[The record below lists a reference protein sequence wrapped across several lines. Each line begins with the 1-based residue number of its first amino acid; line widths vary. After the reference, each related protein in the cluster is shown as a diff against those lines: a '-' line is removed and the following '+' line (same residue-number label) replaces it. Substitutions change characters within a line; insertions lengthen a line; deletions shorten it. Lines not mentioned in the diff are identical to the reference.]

1 MATIAVGGGGAA
13 ALKIEKVYTMSA
25 FLTVA
30 AFVSGVVFLNWR
42 FKILTKRLEAKM
54 SNR

>member
-1 MATIAVGGGGAA
+1 MAIIAVGGGGAA

-30 AFVSGVVFLNWR
+30 AFVSGMMFLNWR

-54 SNR
+54 SNQ